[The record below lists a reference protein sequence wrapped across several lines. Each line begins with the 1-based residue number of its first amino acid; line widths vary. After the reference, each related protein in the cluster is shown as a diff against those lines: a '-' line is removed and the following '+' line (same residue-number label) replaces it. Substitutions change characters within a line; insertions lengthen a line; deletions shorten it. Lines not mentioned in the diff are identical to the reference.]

1 MKKYMLPLISAT
13 LCCATVLATDRTAE
27 TANHPT
33 GGTGNWWLT
42 ADNWTPVGVPGDS
55 DDCFINSRSS
65 DTVCRFGNTSTA
77 ASFTGKSLQVGTV
90 GGKLVVLVDES
101 GTSTQ

>member
-55 DDCFINSRSS
+55 DDFILFAFKMTVAAGRNGVYCFFIGH
-65 DTVCRFGNTSTA
+65 VFNTSRMV
-77 ASFTGKSLQVGTV
+77 SSTGTL
-90 GGKLVVLVDES
+90 LL
-101 GTSTQ
+101 